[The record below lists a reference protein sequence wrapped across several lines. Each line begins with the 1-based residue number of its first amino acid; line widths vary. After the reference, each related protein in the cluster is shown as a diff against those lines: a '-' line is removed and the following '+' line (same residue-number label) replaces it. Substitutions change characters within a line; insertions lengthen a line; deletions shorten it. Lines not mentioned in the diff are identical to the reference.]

1 MNSTTSLK
9 IPDSLKARVTA
20 MAAHEGKS
28 AHAYMVETLEE
39 ATRLKEERAR
49 LVEQADEARKA
60 FDKDGLGY
68 DAAEVFAHFRTKAAG
83 KKSAKPR
90 LRQWLE

>member
-1 MNSTTSLK
+1 MTSTTSLK

-28 AHAYMVETLEE
+28 AHAYMVEALEE

-49 LVEQADEARKA
+49 LVEQADADGRAEGGGDMAHTRITLTAAREAISSS
-60 FDKDGLGY
+60 
-68 DAAEVFAHFRTKAAG
+68 V
-83 KKSAKPR
+83 
-90 LRQWLE
+90 